1 MVLVVKLHL
10 SRLICL
16 FIYLIQNIY
25 IRYWKGSKE
34 KDVVEFMEKNFQ
46 PNFEYAD
53 FAPMFK
59 TEFYDPDHWADVIAS
74 SGAK

>member
-1 MVLVVKLHL
+1 
-10 SRLICL
+10 
-16 FIYLIQNIY
+16 
-25 IRYWKGSKE
+25 
-34 KDVVEFMEKNFQ
+34 MEKNFR